1 MYSNKVLFIFSLSLT
16 IAACSSSESPSPIT
30 TTPTSTLTSTPTII
44 TTNTATLA
52 VPTDTPIPTD
62 TRSPEIVEI
71 RAEVTYHV
79 AQDGDTLL
87 GIAEKYN
94 LSPESILYSNFEI
107 KPHTLES
114 GKNLV
119 IPPIDGFYYT
129 WKEGEML
136 PVVAHRFGVSI
147 ISILTWS
154 ENGLDRELKEI
165 EPGTIIFIPGGKNFS
180 FDWNPPTAP
189 VVTGTPSAK

>member
-1 MYSNKVLFIFSLSLT
+1 M
-16 IAACSSSESPSPIT
+16 
-30 TTPTSTLTSTPTII
+30 
-44 TTNTATLA
+44 
-52 VPTDTPIPTD
+52 PTDIPIPTD
-62 TRSPEIVEI
+62 TRSPEIVET
-71 RAEVTYHV
+71 RSEVIYHV
-79 AQDGDTLL
+79 VQDGDTLL

-107 KPHTLES
+107 QPHTLEY
-114 GKNLV
+114 GKTLV

-129 WKEGEML
+129 WKEGEVL

-165 EPGTIIFIPGGKNFS
+165 EPGTILFIPGGKNPY
-180 FDWNPPTAP
+180 FDWNTPTVP
-189 VVTGTPSAK
+189 VETGTPSAK